1 MGFTIGFT
9 RVRRTV
15 FVAAASFAVVAGVTG
30 VAAMD
35 SNGSEQPAGASESIV
50 ADAGERL
57 PGYPFPAISS
67 VSR

>member
-1 MGFTIGFT
+1 MAFTPGFT
-9 RVRRTV
+9 RARKAA

-35 SNGSEQPAGASESIV
+35 STANEQPASGAESIV

>member
-1 MGFTIGFT
+1 MAFTPGFT
-9 RVRRTV
+9 RARKAA

-35 SNGSEQPAGASESIV
+35 SSANEQPASGESIV

-67 VSR
+67 ISR